1 MKIHRFFIEENLEQ
15 VKNFRTEDKELLH
28 QLRDVFRFGK
38 GDRII
43 LFDGTGYEY
52 LAGVELLTKKEASFG
67 IFDKKKRE
75 EKTTKKIHL
84 YLSLI
89 KKDKFELAIEK
100 ATELGVSSITPVIAE
115 RSQYKQV
122 REDRLK
128 KIVKE
133 ATEQSGRTTLPK
145 ISPTETVE
153 EVVVKHQ
160 DVLVLHMDGTP
171 LSEIS
176 IGEDVSM
183 LIGPEGGWSEKEL

>member
-1 MKIHRFFIEENLEQ
+1 M
-15 VKNFRTEDKELLH
+15 
-28 QLRDVFRFGK
+28 
-38 GDRII
+38 
-43 LFDGTGYEY
+43 
-52 LAGVELLTKKEASFG
+52 
-67 IFDKKKRE
+67 
-75 EKTTKKIHL
+75 KIHL

-183 LIGPEGGWSEKEL
+183 LIGPEGGWSEKELELFKEKNVQVVSLPFGVLRAETAAIVASAVVQV